1 MSSQASR
8 FTLGLDLW
16 KSYPTC
22 FDHWHAGCQDVTGRR
37 VSEPSE
43 STTPSL
49 FRWCWCKKH
58 EYTQTVDILRQG
70 KASRINQVLHVFPAD
85 VLFVLICWKTKTPRT
100 LNCIWTIQRALADTY
115 LSDYSHSQLVSCA
128 DFFRFLVKDHE
139 TRRQLS
145 LVPLVCFL
153 HTFGP
158 KIWRERAVLVHT
170 RL

>member
-8 FTLGLDLW
+8 FTLVSITDILDVKMWLK
-16 KSYPTC
+16 KSERTERI
-22 FDHWHAGCQDVTGRR
+22 DD
-37 VSEPSE
+37 SE
-43 STTPSL
+43 L
-49 FRWCWCKKH
+49 VRWCWCKKH
-58 EYTQTVDILRQG
+58 ECAQTVDILRQG
-70 KASRINQVLHVFPAD
+70 KTSRINQVLHVFPTD

-100 LNCIWTIQRALADTY
+100 LNCIWTIQRVLADTC
-115 LSDYSHSQLVSCA
+115 LSDHSNSQFVSCA